1 MSSPLTSA
9 ETRRTIE
16 RLYDRLGSSHAVEEL
31 TGVDHA
37 TVCNHLRRRGLL
49 RNRGVMERQRLAAE
63 GKRRKALG
71 RALAVFR
78 AVTPERTLREAA
90 ELAGV
95 HPRNGHYYLRIA
107 CEHLGVDYDAVRRS
121 AKGGHGDHSKN
132 LRGNRT

>member
-16 RLYDRLGSSHAVEEL
+16 RLYDRLGSGERVAEV
-31 TGVDHA
+31 TGVERSS
-37 TVCNHLRRRGLL
+37 VYNHLRRRGLTQ
-49 RNRGVMERQRLAAE
+49 RRSIHERQRLAAE

-107 CEHLGVDYDAVRRS
+107 CDHLGVDYDAVRRT
-121 AKGGHGDHSKN
+121 AKGA
-132 LRGNRT
+132 LR